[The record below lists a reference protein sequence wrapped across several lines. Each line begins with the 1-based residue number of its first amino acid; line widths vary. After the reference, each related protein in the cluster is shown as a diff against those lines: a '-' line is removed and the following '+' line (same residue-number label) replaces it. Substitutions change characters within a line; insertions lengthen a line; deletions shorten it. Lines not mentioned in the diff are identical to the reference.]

1 MSDQTALLEAVLAN
15 TRQQLAQAM
24 ATNAE
29 LAAVLQQ
36 TQEKLTSME
45 STSDS
50 GDTKEVSP

>member
-1 MSDQTALLEAVLAN
+1 MSDQAALLEAVLAN
-15 TRQQLAQAM
+15 TRQQLASAM

-45 STSDS
+45 STDSS

>member
-15 TRQQLAQAM
+15 TRQQLASAM

-45 STSDS
+45 STDSS